1 MAGKANKLFK
11 LEIIVPDRNVNA
23 PGIVCIKPGMTEWLN
38 RTSNKAVFKL
48 KHFSFFPSFS

>member
-11 LEIIVPDRNVNA
+11 LAIIVPDRNVNA

-38 RTSNKAVFKL
+38 RTSNKAVF
-48 KHFSFFPSFS
+48 